1 VGFTLLLTGT
11 AGALAAIAYRKYNG
25 QITRVSVLQTH
36 DVNIRDAARQVHAE
50 NFLVIGSDTRAG
62 QGKGFGNAAGARS
75 DTTMIVH
82 LSPDHHRAT
91 IISIPRDS
99 WVSIPSCRG
108 SNGRP
113 VAAHTDMFN
122 SAFTIGGAA
131 CTIATVQKLTGIAI
145 THFVQIDFSGF
156 KAMVSALGSVTV
168 CSPSNVYDKGSG
180 LRLHVGQNRLGGAQ
194 ALAYVRARET
204 LGDGSDLGRI
214 KRQQMFLAAVLRQA
228 MTGSLLANPAR
239 LTSFLDAAT
248 KAITV
253 DRGTTFSDLR
263 TLATSLQGLDPKRV
277 VFYTA
282 PIANPDYSPPGT
294 GMTGRVLLDV
304 TAGRRLYDAIIHDTT
319 PTLDTTMGSRQTVP
333 QTPATAAPNRAPAA
347 PKPSLDAASV
357 TCSL

>member
-1 VGFTLLLTGT
+1 
-11 AGALAAIAYRKYNG
+11 
-25 QITRVSVLQTH
+25 
-36 DVNIRDAARQVHAE
+36 
-50 NFLVIGSDTRAG
+50 
-62 QGKGFGNAAGARS
+62 
-75 DTTMIVH
+75 
-82 LSPDHHRAT
+82 
-91 IISIPRDS
+91 
-99 WVSIPSCRG
+99 
-108 SNGRP
+108 
-113 VAAHTDMFN
+113 
-122 SAFTIGGAA
+122 
-131 CTIATVQKLTGIAI
+131 
-145 THFVQIDFSGF
+145 
-156 KAMVSALGSVTV
+156 
-168 CSPSNVYDKGSG
+168 VYDKGSG

-294 GMTGRVLLDV
+294 GMTGRVLLDL

-319 PTLDTTMGSRQTVP
+319 PTLDTTMGSRQSVP
-333 QTPATAAPNRAPAA
+333 QTPASTAPSRAPAA